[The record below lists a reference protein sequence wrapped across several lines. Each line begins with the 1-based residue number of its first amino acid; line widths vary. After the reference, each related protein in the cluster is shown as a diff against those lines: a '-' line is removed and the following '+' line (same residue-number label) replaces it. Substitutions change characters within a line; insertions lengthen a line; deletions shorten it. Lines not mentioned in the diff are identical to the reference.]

1 MIRTL
6 FRTALAAALLAGA
19 ALPPASAQASEPAPL
34 AGIDYYAGENVPVDG
49 NCPDG
54 GKHGFGLHH
63 HAVNRSGYGLFGH
76 QAYPPHWGLAY
87 HSGYPNGVW
96 NYGNPPHIHDWKGP
110 GHGCRT
116 CSNGECLYR
125 FYGQPDLFYNYY
137 AWPSCTGLGAE
148 LYVSPRPVPPHVGHT
163 YITYQPLYPHEF
175 MYDHH
180 RTYHRYYNG
189 GQGLNRTHVSYHS
202 SWLPWR

>member
-1 MIRTL
+1 MVRSFVFTTL
-6 FRTALAAALLAGA
+6 VLALVTSRGLA
-19 ALPPASAQASEPAPL
+19 QEPAPF
-34 AGIDYYAGENVPVDG
+34 AGGDYYADSNVPVDG

-54 GKHGFGLHH
+54 SMGGGGGG
-63 HAVNRSGYGLFGH
+63 ANGYGVFGGRP
-76 QAYPPHWGLAY
+76 YPPHWGLAY
-87 HSGYPNGVW
+87 ASGYPNGVS
-96 NYGNPPHIHDWKGP
+96 NYGNPPYIRDWKGP
-110 GHGCRT
+110 GLGCRA

-148 LYVSPRPVPPHVGHT
+148 LYISPRPVPPLVGHT
-163 YITYQPLYPHEF
+163 YITYQPLMPHEF
-175 MYDHH
+175 MYGHH

-189 GQGLNRTHVSYHS
+189 GQGLNRTHVSYHT

>member
-1 MIRTL
+1 MRRWIWI
-6 FRTALAAALLAGA
+6 
-19 ALPPASAQASEPAPL
+19 SAVAVAVFGSRLQAQEPAPL
-34 AGIDYYAGENVPVDG
+34 AGGDYYADANVPVDG

-54 GKHGFGLHH
+54 AFGAHGGGLHQ
-63 HAVNRSGYGLFGH
+63 RGQGGQGGYGLFGH
-76 QAYPPHWGLAY
+76 RQTPAHWGLAY
-87 HSGYPNGVW
+87 ASGYPNGVW
-96 NYGNPPHIHDWKGP
+96 NYGNPPHIRDWKGP

-163 YITYQPLYPHEF
+163 NITYQPLYPHEF